1 MKHTVKPLGKLADI
15 RTGFTFRGAI
25 KEQPGSGV
33 RLLQIADLR
42 DDALRE
48 DKLPEIQWPG
58 GKPPPALNNNDIV
71 MVARGINNRAAIYK
85 GKHQVVPSNQL
96 FVITITASELLTPDY
111 LCWFLNFE
119 GIRHQLVRARTA
131 TNIPSLKKGE
141 LQTLEI
147 NVPPLST
154 QKEILA
160 IHTLGQKELQTLQ
173 QLQQN
178 TETMLSGLFKQ
189 LLTGKIIK

>member
-1 MKHTVKPLGKLADI
+1 MKHTLKPLGKLADI

-25 KEQPGSGV
+25 EEQPGSGV

-42 DDALRE
+42 DDVLCE
-48 DKLPEIQWPG
+48 DELPEIQWPG
-58 GKPPPALNNNDIV
+58 GKPPPALNNDDIV
-71 MVARGINNRAAIYK
+71 MVARGVNNRAAIYK
-85 GKHQVVPSNQL
+85 GEHQVVPSNQL
-96 FVITITASELLTPDY
+96 FVITITANELLTPDY
-111 LCWFLNFE
+111 LCWYLNFE
-119 GIRHQLVRARTA
+119 GIQRQLVKARAGN
-131 TNIPSLKKGE
+131 NIPSLKKGE
-141 LQTLEI
+141 LQALEI
-147 NVPPLST
+147 NVPPLSV

-160 IHTLGQKELQTLQ
+160 INTLGQRELQTLQ